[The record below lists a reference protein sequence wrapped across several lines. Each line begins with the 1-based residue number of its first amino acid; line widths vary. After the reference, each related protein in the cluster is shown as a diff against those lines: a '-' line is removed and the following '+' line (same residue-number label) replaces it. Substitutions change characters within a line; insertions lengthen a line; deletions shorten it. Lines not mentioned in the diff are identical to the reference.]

1 MNPSRDIEKL
11 FDKFGGDA
19 GNYQEIGRENEAI
32 HARTRWPLLATL
44 DLSQPSIPN
53 IVPRRDAH
61 LPHTHDRSGEH
72 RDVPNSLTQP
82 EDAAPVNR
90 GKPPLF
96 ARAHRK
102 TVPPVANVTL
112 PAAPVGAARF
122 SALVEAVEGT
132 SNAGEAEA
140 VPPAPLV
147 AATNTNASANT
158 QAQQPARLP
167 QPLFRPF
174 HTQQE
179 QHLPQQAQQA
189 QPQPQPRTQPLA
201 TPTSASGQPTGLAAA
216 LQRSNTAARS
226 PSLPRIQ
233 APEAAQASAQAL
245 APEAKGQSILGKLFR
260 AQPHAQPAPQS
271 SAPPDS
277 LESMFQRLRGAA
289 GSASASA
296 TTPAP
301 VNSPLNA
308 PVTGAA
314 SWLAKRHSS

>member
-19 GNYQEIGRENEAI
+19 GNYQEIGRENEAV

-53 IVPRRDAH
+53 IAPRRDAH

-72 RDVPNSLTQP
+72 RNVPNSLTQP
-82 EDAAPVNR
+82 TGAAPLNR

-96 ARAHRK
+96 ARAHRN

-132 SNAGEAEA
+132 SNAVETEA
-140 VPPAPLV
+140 VPPADVQP
-147 AATNTNASANT
+147 
-158 QAQQPARLP
+158 QQQARLP

-179 QHLPQQAQQA
+179 QHPQQAQ
-189 QPQPQPRTQPLA
+189 QPQPRTQPLA
-201 TPTSASGQPTGLAAA
+201 APASAPAQPTGFAAA
-216 LQRSNTAARS
+216 LQRSSTAAK
-226 PSLPRIQ
+226 PLSLPRVQ
-233 APEAAQASAQAL
+233 TPAAAPAPAPEPKS
-245 APEAKGQSILGKLFR
+245 QSILGKLFR
-260 AQPHAQPAPQS
+260 PQVHAQPAPQA
-271 SAPPDS
+271 SASPDS
-277 LESMFQRLRGAA
+277 LESMFQRLRGPVAPE
-289 GSASASA
+289 S
-296 TTPAP
+296 AP
-301 VNSPLNA
+301 VNP
-308 PVTGAA
+308 GAG
-314 SWLAKRHSS
+314 SWLAKRNASS